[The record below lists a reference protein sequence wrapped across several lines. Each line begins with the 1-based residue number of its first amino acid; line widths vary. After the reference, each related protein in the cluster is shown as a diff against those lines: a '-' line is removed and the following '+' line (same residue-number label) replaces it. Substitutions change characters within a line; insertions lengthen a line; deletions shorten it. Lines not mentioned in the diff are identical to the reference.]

1 MATKIQDV
9 DIRLVLARLRPHS
22 AYHWVGLGDTG
33 NTMDAIKSWRDLVDP
48 IPTEGEVIQEWDK
61 YQTEVAAQAVK
72 DAEKRVDYDGVKP
85 STIQAALDQLD
96 LDLAAIPAADT
107 VALKQILG
115 RTLVRQ
121 RAIIRALRHI
131 VE

>member
-9 DIRLVLARLRPHS
+9 DIRLMLGRLRPRS

-33 NTMDAIKSWRDLVDP
+33 NTLAAVQSWRDPDNP
-48 IPTEGEVIQEWDK
+48 IPTEPEVIQEWDQ
-61 YQTEVAAQAVK
+61 YQTETAAQAVK
-72 DAEKRVDYDGVKP
+72 NAAKQSDYDGIK
-85 STIQAALDQLD
+85 STAIQAALDQLD

-115 RTLVRQ
+115 RALVRQ
-121 RAIIRALRHI
+121 RAIIKAIRHL